1 MNFPDIEQV
10 VSETLANQIKAARTP
25 SAVANIE
32 SVLNQ
37 WLTATR
43 TRDVPDLE
51 SRLADFRKRIGVLAR
66 SVALACVDNQIV
78 VRATGDAETTLRM
91 IKRGTDWFDPAEDV
105 DKLIAGAM
113 LSK

>member
-37 WLTATR
+37 WLTATH
-43 TRDVPDLE
+43 
-51 SRLADFRKRIGVLAR
+51 KG
-66 SVALACVDNQIV
+66 
-78 VRATGDAETTLRM
+78 RAGSG
-91 IKRGTDWFDPAEDV
+91 KPPG
-105 DKLIAGAM
+105 
-113 LSK
+113 